1 MPGWNADKWKRYEVR
16 DFVKICV
23 LHLLKMIQEEKG
35 DKVVLSAGEIARL
48 SQTHYH
54 SIRKLLHC
62 RWNRRKW
69 ECKFR
74 DGTIKTKKGMRLVD
88 EVDCRSLQ
96 TGFKWGYRITP
107 TGKAYLDKA
116 AEWHPYWSVAQE
128 RVLKARQAALN
139 QSIKRTGIS
148 YTWFDPAAGQR
159 FYIRAPF
166 QWQDFVTSNGVCRS
180 YICISM
186 ESAFAH
192 ADKLPNPPSKEFK
205 ALVVMGVAKARK
217 EAQEHPRPILR
228 TETDG
233 HTDVPTATNDNNNP
247 SSAGSTELPAD
258 VHNIPQANDG
268 NCDDT
273 SSSPS

>member
-23 LHLLKMIQEEKG
+23 LHLLQMIQEEKG

-74 DGTIKTKKGMRLVD
+74 DGTIETKKGMRLVD
-88 EVDCRSLQ
+88 EVDCRSFH

-107 TGKAYLDKA
+107 TGKAYLDTA
-116 AEWHPYWSVAQE
+116 AEWHPYWSVAKE
-128 RVLKARQAALN
+128 RVLKARQAALC
-139 QSIKRTGIS
+139 QSIKRTSIS

-166 QWQDFVTSNGVCRS
+166 QRQDFGTSNGVGISR
-180 YICISM
+180 ICINM
-186 ESAFAH
+186 ESVFAH
-192 ADKLPNPPSKEFK
+192 AAKLPNPPSKEFK
-205 ALVVMGVAKARK
+205 ALVMMGVAKARK
-217 EAQEHPRPILR
+217 EAQEHSRPILR

-233 HTDVPTATNDNNNP
+233 HNDVPTVTNDNNNP
-247 SSAGSTELPAD
+247 SPAGNRELLPD
-258 VHNIPQANDG
+258 VHDPPANDG
-268 NCDDT
+268 NCENP